1 MDIIDKF
8 NKKVMDYLEHLNE
21 KAKNEKLSEEEE
33 DFFENLFSFVS
44 AVATFGFLY
53 WMYCIIG

>member
-21 KAKNEKLSEEEE
+21 KAQNEKLSEEEE
-33 DFFENLFSFVS
+33 EFFENLFSFVS

>member
-33 DFFENLFSFVS
+33 EFFENLFSFVS

-53 WMYCIIG
+53 WMYCIIW

>member
-21 KAKNEKLSEEEE
+21 KAKNVKFSEEEE
-33 DFFENLFSFVS
+33 ENFENLFGFVS

>member
-21 KAKNEKLSEEEE
+21 KAKNEKLSEEEKE
-33 DFFENLFSFVS
+33 FFENLFSFVS

>member
-33 DFFENLFSFVS
+33 EFFEKLFSCVS

>member
-33 DFFENLFSFVS
+33 EFFENLFSFVS

>member
-21 KAKNEKLSEEEE
+21 KAKNVKFSEEEE
-33 DFFENLFSFVS
+33 ENFEKQKLC
-44 AVATFGFLY
+44 L
-53 WMYCIIG
+53 